1 MPDPNEY
8 LRRLCASADLLPH
21 GPALKACGNGVVTA
35 QAVEAILRLMSID
48 ITESPD
54 REVITI
60 KKETP

>member
-1 MPDPNEY
+1 MGYADGW
-8 LRRLCASADLLPH
+8 ASDLLPH

-35 QAVEAILRLMSID
+35 QAVEAIHRLMSID